1 MRLILYAAILAKFGF
16 HMFELFMLDNEVQ
29 NLDQMVQNVV
39 VQDFIGPMLPNSLTN
54 SQKTDSKTNI
64 LNFDS
69 D

>member
-1 MRLILYAAILAKFGF
+1 
-16 HMFELFMLDNEVQ
+16 MFELFMLDNEVQ